1 VELRYLPPGSVNG
14 LFGERTWHAV
24 VAFQGWEGLPRDGV
38 VAARTWRRL
47 DHAHAPRPWGGLERG
62 VQIDRSRQVL
72 LMVNGGRLVRALHVS
87 TAAPGHVTPAG
98 HFSVYR
104 KEVLSWSIPF
114 QAWMPYANY
123 FYGGFAVHGY
133 SSVPPYPASHGCVR
147 VPMIEAPILYAFAT
161 YGTPVW
167 IR

>member
-1 VELRYLPPGSVNG
+1 VNG

-38 VAARTWRRL
+38 VGARTWVELGRARVPL
-47 DHAHAPRPWGGLERG
+47 PWGGLARG
-62 VQIDRSRQVL
+62 VEIDRSRQVL
-72 LMVNGGRLVRALHVS
+72 LLVDHGRTVRAIHVS
-87 TAAPGHVTPAG
+87 TGAFGRTPGGTFA
-98 HFSVYR
+98 VYR
-104 KEVLSWSIPF
+104 KETLSWSIPF

-133 SSVPPYPASHGCVR
+133 SDVPPYPASHGCVR
-147 VPMIEAPILYAFAT
+147 VPMVEAPVVYAFAGI
-161 YGTPVW
+161 GTPVW